1 MDRAA
6 YLAQQAQNYDR
17 RYAHPLPL
25 SVLVFVSAFL
35 VGGSVV
41 AYEVLAFGAFKLL
54 NRISGDDKRV

>member
-1 MDRAA
+1 
-6 YLAQQAQNYDR
+6 
-17 RYAHPLPL
+17 
-25 SVLVFVSAFL
+25 VLVFVSAFL